1 MHPLCQRAI
10 DEIGV
15 LPDVGRM
22 RSAHRTLDVDEI
34 AAEKDPGGK
43 SRIKALRSKD
53 RSVIET
59 VNAAP
64 AVSLAKHGDDD
75 IHGSGRFQ
83 LDVNVTSPID
93 QAENLCEIRC
103 IGPAPDLTHLQRR
116 NRVVLVARED
126 WIVVND
132 RYAVASELDVKFD
145 SADSQLECPMKRGE
159 GVFRRLPIR
168 TAMRNYLDV
177 SHDRRE

>member
-1 MHPLCQRAI
+1 MHPLCQGAI

-15 LPDVGRM
+15 LPDVGRT

-34 AAEKDPGGK
+34 AGEKDPGAK
-43 SRIKALRSKD
+43 SGIEAPRSQN
-53 RSVIET
+53 RSVIEA

-64 AVSLAKHGDDD
+64 AVSLAKHRDDD

-93 QAENLCEIRC
+93 QAENLGKIRR

-116 NRVVLVARED
+116 NQVVLVTQEG

-132 RYAVASELDVKFD
+132 GYAVARELDVKFD
-145 SADSQLECPMKRGE
+145 SVDSQVECAMKRGD

-168 TAMRNYLDV
+168 TAMRNYLEV